1 LNLAPTI
8 ASFHAWPIKHH
19 KIRLD
24 GSVVADAEETADVV
38 VLGCQGIQ
46 IAQFL
51 VPTSPL
57 ALAHDSKIML
67 GVLVEVLRF
76 DRVAGSRRIAREH

>member
-1 LNLAPTI
+1 VIGAGALLFPWKLIEVALG
-8 ASFHAWPIKHH
+8 
-19 KIRLD
+19 KI
-24 GSVVADAEETADVV
+24 
-38 VLGCQGIQ
+38 
-46 IAQFL
+46 L

-67 GVLVEVLRF
+67 GVLVVVLCF